1 VRCLEEG
8 AVRVARVKPFDGQH
22 WEDAMASYTWRGDA

>member
-8 AVRVARVKPFDGQH
+8 AFRAIAVKPFDGQH
-22 WEDAMASYTWRGDA
+22 WEDAMASAERD